1 MTMMMTAP
9 VRCFRSPRPSSASHC
24 GRWPML
30 KPPCDEWTQNGARIS
45 VIWRRAAAFYACACL
60 VRPGVRLGV
69 VLRVRNV
76 HLADEQLVQALRK
89 RARVSIAAARRS
101 AAPRTMPKTSEAQPV
116 RNSSNDS
123 MALMPMSALLPA
135 SSDCWLESAGAVRWG
150 TTSQWSDQGA
160 RANQAL
166 RTVKTPLTN
175 IPAPMVTAP
184 MTASSTRKRDCRTVA
199 RVRQRGCVDSARGT
213 PRRNGARWA
222 ARARA
227 AAGYRCGTR
236 KAGARGALQA
246 AQSMCGR
253 SSMGWLHVCALGRRT
268 LKSACSMTHSAIS
281 VMLMRAWCS
290 PSSSA

>member
-199 RVRQRGCVDSARGT
+199 RVRQRGCVDSTRG
-213 PRRNGARWA
+213 PRGATVPGGP
-222 ARARA
+222 RARA
-227 AAGYRCGTR
+227 QLRAIDAGRARRAHEVRCRRR
-236 KAGARGALQA
+236 KACAGEAAWGGCMSALW
-246 AQSMCGR
+246 GDVR
-253 SSMGWLHVCALGRRT
+253 
-268 LKSACSMTHSAIS
+268 
-281 VMLMRAWCS
+281 
-290 PSSSA
+290 